1 MIGGLRLRKLYRVS
15 LLKSIW
21 FNFRV
26 FKVREAI
33 KLPVLLSWNVDV
45 THCYRGCCEIMGGGV
60 K

>member
-1 MIGGLRLRKLYRVS
+1 MIGKLRKFHRVS
-15 LLKSIW
+15 WLKSIW

-33 KLPVLLSWNVDV
+33 QLPVLLSWSVDV
-45 THCYRGCCEIMGGGV
+45 THCHRGCLEIMGGV